1 MGISGIG
8 RIVLDGVK
16 HLAHPIAFIAYRV
29 GVLIMAT
36 EYTLPTKKRG
46 GKRLRVSGAYL
57 ILIPASLVMIFP
69 FIWMILGS
77 FKTGREIRQVPP
89 TFIPEQFTLG
99 NYRTILAD
107 DDLPLSLFYRNS
119 AIIAFANV
127 IQVLFTSSLYG
138 YIFAKF
144 DFPGKK
150 IIFWFIMAT
159 MMIPFQVTMIPG
171 YLILARL
178 NLINNLWGLIL
189 PAALDAFG
197 IFLFRQFALSI
208 PNELIDAA
216 RVDGASEFRIFRSI
230 VVYQLGPALATFGM
244 LTFMFNWNAYLW
256 PLIVLTE
263 QRVRTLPIIL
273 TWYSN
278 QHSQQLH
285 LTMAASVLVILP
297 VLFIFILSQRWI
309 VKGITLTGSK

>member
-1 MGISGIG
+1 
-8 RIVLDGVK
+8 
-16 HLAHPIAFIAYRV
+16 
-29 GVLIMAT
+29 MAT
-36 EYTLPTKKRG
+36 TDTLPTKNRG
-46 GKRLRVSGAYL
+46 EKRLRISGAYL
-57 ILIPASLVMIFP
+57 ILIPASLVMVLP
-69 FIWMILGS
+69 FIWMVLGS

-89 TFIPEQFTLG
+89 TFFPEEFTFD
-99 NYRTILAD
+99 NYRTILTD
-107 DDLPLSLFYRNS
+107 EDLPLSLFYRNS
-119 AIIAFANV
+119 AIIAIVNV

-144 DFPGKK
+144 EFRGKK
-150 IIFWFIMAT
+150 VIFWFIMAT

-178 NLINNLWGLIL
+178 NLINKLWGLII

-208 PNELIDAA
+208 PDELIDAA
-216 RVDGASEFRIFRSI
+216 RVDGASEFRIYRSI
-230 VVYQLGPALATFGM
+230 VLFQLGPALATFGM

-273 TWYSN
+273 NWYSN

-309 VKGITLTGSK
+309 VKGITLTGIK

>member
-1 MGISGIG
+1 MSTIDAS
-8 RIVLDGVK
+8 
-16 HLAHPIAFIAYRV
+16 PS
-29 GVLIMAT
+29 
-36 EYTLPTKKRG
+36 KKRG
-46 GKRLRVSGAYL
+46 KKRIRISGAYL
-57 ILIPASLVMIFP
+57 ILIPASLVMLLP

-77 FKTGREIRQVPP
+77 FKTGKEIRQIPP
-89 TFIPEQFTLG
+89 TFFPEEFTLD
-99 NYRTILAD
+99 NYRTILED
-107 DDLPLSLFYRNS
+107 EDLPLSLFYRNS
-119 AIIAFANV
+119 AIIAIANV
-127 IQVLFTSSLYG
+127 IQVLFTSSLFG

-144 DFPGKK
+144 DFPGKRV
-150 IIFWFIMAT
+150 IFWFIMAT

-178 NLINNLWGLIL
+178 GLLNKLWGLII

-197 IFLFRQFALSI
+197 IFLFRQFSLSI
-208 PNELIDAA
+208 PNELLDAA

-230 VVYQLGPALATFGM
+230 VLYQLGPALATFGM

-263 QRVRTLPIIL
+263 QKVRTLPIIL

-285 LTMAASVLVILP
+285 LTMAASVMVILP
-297 VLFIFILSQRWI
+297 ILFIFILSQRWI
-309 VKGITLTGSK
+309 VKGITLTGIK

>member
-1 MGISGIG
+1 M
-8 RIVLDGVK
+8 
-16 HLAHPIAFIAYRV
+16 
-29 GVLIMAT
+29 GVLNMAT
-36 EYTLPTKKRG
+36 TDTLPTKNRG
-46 GKRLRVSGAYL
+46 EKRLRISGAYL
-57 ILIPASLVMIFP
+57 ILIPASLIMVLP
-69 FIWMILGS
+69 FIWMVLGS

-89 TFIPEQFTLG
+89 TFIPEEFTFD
-99 NYRTILAD
+99 NYRTILTD
-107 DDLPLSLFYRNS
+107 EDLPLSLFYRNS
-119 AIIAFANV
+119 AIIAIVNV
-127 IQVLFTSSLYG
+127 IQVLFTSSLFG

-144 DFPGKK
+144 EFRGKK
-150 IIFWFIMAT
+150 VIFWFIMAT

-178 NLINNLWGLIL
+178 NLINKLWGLII

-208 PNELIDAA
+208 PDELLDAA
-216 RVDGASEFRIFRSI
+216 RVDGASEFRIYRSI
-230 VVYQLGPALATFGM
+230 VLYQLGPALATFGM

-273 TWYSN
+273 NWYSN

-309 VKGITLTGSK
+309 VKGITLTGIK